1 MQRRVEDEI
10 TADIVTVFAPTLEV
24 ETQKQ
29 DQQRGEQG
37 KSGDLFQRGSKRQV
51 AWRRI
56 QRLGEA
62 GEAQG
67 EDCGKR
73 LDGVALE
80 LWRHWKR

>member
-1 MQRRVEDEI
+1 M
-10 TADIVTVFAPTLEV
+10 
-24 ETQKQ
+24 
-29 DQQRGEQG
+29 
-37 KSGDLFQRGSKRQV
+37 
-51 AWRRI
+51 WRRI

-67 EDCGKR
+67 GDCGER